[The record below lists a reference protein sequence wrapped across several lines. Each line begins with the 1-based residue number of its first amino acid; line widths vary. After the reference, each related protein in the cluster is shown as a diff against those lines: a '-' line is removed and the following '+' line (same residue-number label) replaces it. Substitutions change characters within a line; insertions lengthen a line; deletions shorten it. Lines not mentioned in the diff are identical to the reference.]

1 MLPVI
6 NNPFSSGYSQ
16 EITFLEP
23 SVKDVTVLEK
33 EVTLINCTATCENIQ
48 GNNQLLSVEWFDSN
62 SDFVSDNSYDDTHQ
76 IQGNLYFNG
85 THVFGESILNITGKG
100 KFYSICN

>member
-23 SVKDVTVLEK
+23 SVKDVTVLEN
-33 EVTLINCTATCENIQ
+33 EVTLINCTAVYENITDA
-48 GNNQLLSVEWFDSN
+48 NELLFVVWLDSN

-76 IQGNLYFNG
+76 IKGNSSSNG

-100 KFYSICN
+100 KFY